1 MVMDFLAGVILY
13 LAPMYFANSSAM
25 LLGGKT
31 PLDLGK
37 KFPDGRPIFGKGKT
51 FKGFFFGTLIGTL
64 AAFVINLLFEAQV
77 ASLLPDYMLLGF
89 LLSLGAILGD
99 MAGSFLKRRIGMAP
113 GKPAFFLD
121 QLDFVAGGI
130 LLGLPEQDSA
140 GYKIKLVKKKSRLS
154 RSHAD
159 SSLKKA
165 PCHIA
170 KYCSKREQK
179 AKQHV
184 IWQQRCDLR
193 FK

>member
-130 LLGLPEQDSA
+130 LLGLPVYVPGIAQIAVMAAVTLVVHRLSNYFA
-140 GYKIKLVKKKSRLS
+140 YKIN
-154 RSHAD
+154 
-159 SSLKKA
+159 LKKV
-165 PCHIA
+165 P
-170 KYCSKREQK
+170 
-179 AKQHV
+179 
-184 IWQQRCDLR
+184 W
-193 FK
+193 